1 MLSFLSSSASHL
13 VIAQDGSSTKTLNQF
28 VSFQKSTEPLP
39 SVKGLLIATTL
50 EIRLEYIESL

>member
-1 MLSFLSSSASHL
+1 MLSFLSLSASHL

-28 VSFQKSTEPLP
+28 VSFQKSTDPLP